1 MILNQFDV
9 RGVEISDDDT
19 GEIIRK
25 GDPHRSLIR
34 DRLDGSA
41 FLVHVRLNVALLRA
55 AVSLPILLLKPQ
67 SREDEVMRSRT
78 GDTLTVQGSLRNYEL
93 LERIC
98 EDVRSASFPACYI
111 AEQPEGDRRDFY
123 FVTED
128 VAGFEQIA
136 RTAAKALAF
145 PLTIEQYRLVDVA
158 PIILPAEAIGDLGLE
173 LSADARM
180 RLTRFEFWGAE
191 ETLAMLRTRLEK
203 RGYRFLSFE
212 IAMRELRMIKEV
224 PIDGPG
230 FLKVLKEIAP
240 LARSLGCS
248 YRGTETID
256 GFAQFVLTR
265 PLPKR
270 YAADSSTI
278 ADIFRRIF
286 GRERV

>member
-1 MILNQFDV
+1 MILDQFDV
-9 RGVEISDDDT
+9 RGDQINDDDT

-34 DRLDGSA
+34 DRPDGSA
-41 FLVHVRLNVALLRA
+41 FLVHVRLNLALLQA

-67 SREDEVMRSRT
+67 SREDEVMH
-78 GDTLTVQGSLRNYEL
+78 DTLTVLGSDRNYQL

-111 AEQPEGDRRDFY
+111 AEQPDKDRRDFY

-128 VAGFEQIA
+128 VTGFEQIA
-136 RTAAKALAF
+136 RTAAKALKF

-158 PIILPAEAIGDLGLE
+158 PIVLPAEAIGELGLE
-173 LSADARM
+173 LPTDARM

-191 ETLAMLRTRLEK
+191 ETLAMLRTRLEQ

-230 FLKVLKEIAP
+230 FLKVLKEIVP
-240 LARSLGCS
+240 LARSLQCS

-256 GFAQFVLTR
+256 GFAQFALTR

-270 YAADSSTI
+270 YAADSTV

-286 GRERV
+286 GRKRA